1 MPFAALEKKILKL
14 EDISTFT
21 ETSKEKIKNSLDFR
35 INEYQS
41 QINNLTQEKNN
52 SLIKRSQ
59 NEVKINLI
67 SSQKNIDFN
76 NNEKINEEIKI
87 IQKKNFDLLID
98 QESITKKVEIIESQI
113 KSTKKINKNLKNL
126 LDKYDKKNKA
136 ELITTLAKKEIDN
149 IILND
154 SIKVYD
160 NILMN
165 VIQLQHDDKFNLY
178 KVENDLN
185 NLINKSSLL
194 LNNYLN
200 YINKIDD
207 INKELEIIVNN
218 PDNYDK
224 LNQMR
229 ENIQILLEESE
240 DINNITKRK
249 NVFTNEI
256 NINNI
261 NNIPYDKCP
270 SNLENII
277 TNISE
282 NFLILIETYNSTNA
296 NICDLISLMEESTCY
311 KKKFISN
318 LSSFVQESVKD
329 DFIKQNILYKLT
341 ELLKSKINERDY
353 NQKIEEIIREL
364 FDKITKSLS
373 EKDKENKM
381 LNQSVNLYMKQID
394 ENVKKNNLV
403 NKQFTSRNSDN
414 EINKLKMKFIT
425 NTRTNM
431 EKMSTSINKV
441 NELIKS
447 TNFNT
452 NKLDTNIITNA
463 LEECQNYVQNMSKG
477 LIFETNYNK
486 NNNNINDIL
495 KKNLQKENIID
506 VKNLKDKRLPQKI
519 FKQYFINLTKFS
531 KTMIDYGINDDD
543 SKESH

>member
-1 MPFAALEKKILKL
+1 
-14 EDISTFT
+14 
-21 ETSKEKIKNSLDFR
+21 
-35 INEYQS
+35 
-41 QINNLTQEKNN
+41 
-52 SLIKRSQ
+52 
-59 NEVKINLI
+59 
-67 SSQKNIDFN
+67 
-76 NNEKINEEIKI
+76 
-87 IQKKNFDLLID
+87 
-98 QESITKKVEIIESQI
+98 
-113 KSTKKINKNLKNL
+113 
-126 LDKYDKKNKA
+126 
-136 ELITTLAKKEIDN
+136 
-149 IILND
+149 
-154 SIKVYD
+154 
-160 NILMN
+160 MN

-329 DFIKQNILYKLT
+329 DFIKQNK
-341 ELLKSKINERDY
+341 
-353 NQKIEEIIREL
+353 EII
-364 FDKITKSLS
+364 I
-373 EKDKENKM
+373 
-381 LNQSVNLYMKQID
+381 
-394 ENVKKNNLV
+394 KK
-403 NKQFTSRNSDN
+403 
-414 EINKLKMKFIT
+414 
-425 NTRTNM
+425 
-431 EKMSTSINKV
+431 
-441 NELIKS
+441 
-447 TNFNT
+447 
-452 NKLDTNIITNA
+452 
-463 LEECQNYVQNMSKG
+463 
-477 LIFETNYNK
+477 
-486 NNNNINDIL
+486 
-495 KKNLQKENIID
+495 
-506 VKNLKDKRLPQKI
+506 
-519 FKQYFINLTKFS
+519 
-531 KTMIDYGINDDD
+531 
-543 SKESH
+543 

>member
-1 MPFAALEKKILKL
+1 M
-14 EDISTFT
+14 
-21 ETSKEKIKNSLDFR
+21 
-35 INEYQS
+35 
-41 QINNLTQEKNN
+41 
-52 SLIKRSQ
+52 
-59 NEVKINLI
+59 
-67 SSQKNIDFN
+67 
-76 NNEKINEEIKI
+76 
-87 IQKKNFDLLID
+87 
-98 QESITKKVEIIESQI
+98 EIIESQI

-249 NVFTNEI
+249 NAFTNEM

-311 KKKFISN
+311 KKKFYQIY
-318 LSSFVQESVKD
+318 LP
-329 DFIKQNILYKLT
+329 
-341 ELLKSKINERDY
+341 
-353 NQKIEEIIREL
+353 L
-364 FDKITKSLS
+364 F
-373 EKDKENKM
+373 
-381 LNQSVNLYMKQID
+381 
-394 ENVKKNNLV
+394 KKV
-403 NKQFTSRNSDN
+403 
-414 EINKLKMKFIT
+414 
-425 NTRTNM
+425 
-431 EKMSTSINKV
+431 
-441 NELIKS
+441 
-447 TNFNT
+447 
-452 NKLDTNIITNA
+452 
-463 LEECQNYVQNMSKG
+463 
-477 LIFETNYNK
+477 
-486 NNNNINDIL
+486 
-495 KKNLQKENIID
+495 
-506 VKNLKDKRLPQKI
+506 
-519 FKQYFINLTKFS
+519 
-531 KTMIDYGINDDD
+531 
-543 SKESH
+543 